1 MIQKTIYMASTIQ
14 YFKEIYG
21 NGKNPIADHIMK
33 GVPKQSSNGTKYI
46 VVTEEI
52 ENNFTP
58 AA

>member
-1 MIQKTIYMASTIQ
+1 
-14 YFKEIYG
+14 
-21 NGKNPIADHIMK
+21 MK